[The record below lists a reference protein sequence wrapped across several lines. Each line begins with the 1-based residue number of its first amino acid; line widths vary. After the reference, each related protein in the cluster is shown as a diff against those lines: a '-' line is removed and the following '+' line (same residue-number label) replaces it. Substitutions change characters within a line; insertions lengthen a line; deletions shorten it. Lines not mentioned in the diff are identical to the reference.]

1 VRRKT
6 RKPDTVPM
14 YPISLLNQA
23 IHRRWM
29 LFVDGEN
36 LTLRAQEFA
45 RQQNIALKS
54 GRHYLSDTFHL
65 ASKLEWT
72 TFDDSGNGAYQY

>member
-1 VRRKT
+1 
-6 RKPDTVPM
+6 M

-65 ASKLEWT
+65 AS
-72 TFDDSGNGAYQY
+72 

>member
-1 VRRKT
+1 
-6 RKPDTVPM
+6 M

-36 LTLRAQEFA
+36 FDSSSSGICEATEHRIEE
-45 RQQNIALKS
+45 RTAL
-54 GRHYLSDTFHL
+54 FV
-65 ASKLEWT
+65 
-72 TFDDSGNGAYQY
+72 